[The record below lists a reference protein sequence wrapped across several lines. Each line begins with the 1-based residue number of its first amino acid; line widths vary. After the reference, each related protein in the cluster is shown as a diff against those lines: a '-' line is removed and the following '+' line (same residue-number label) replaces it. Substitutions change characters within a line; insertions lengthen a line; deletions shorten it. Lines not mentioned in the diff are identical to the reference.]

1 MKKLLIILIGGLF
14 LPFMVYADMGAPDN
28 LAYDVEV
35 TASSGISYYD
45 YKCTSDN
52 CTLKKVGT
60 MPKGQTFTIYYEM
73 EINGEYYGD
82 VNYNGDY
89 VYIKISDTTITTKEI
104 SLEDEKVYKLEE
116 PKNLTVLK
124 DKLEIHS
131 SPAYA
136 FEVVETIPAGEKITT
151 SNKYGDTWYYVEYNG
166 VKGWIDSYSGTVG
179 TYNKEKILVI
189 TEHDLKDE
197 KGNTIATIPA
207 NTQIDEYYSLDEWSW
222 NYYIEYNGQKGYI
235 ELGNIA
241 KKEKTKL
248 KLFKEVE
255 AFENFEDAYK
265 CVYEEKCENSIKIA
279 KDTELTSTYYYRLS
293 RGVGNVPYYQ
303 VKYNNKEY
311 WIYENYFNVPDDS
324 SIFDTYYI
332 AEIVNEKIKVN
343 EEIKMYAELDNL
355 LKAKYSTSTIEPT
368 ATISASENI
377 KVLYYLG
384 TYFYVEKED
393 GTKGWIEYE
402 EYYEEYISKKKTEEV
417 EEPNTEDE
425 EEIEVE
431 EKGLSKKELLYI
443 CIGGAIILTL
453 TAIVILVI
461 ISKKSKAK
469 KEQNI

>member
-14 LPFMVYADMGAPDN
+14 LPFMVYADMGAPEN
-28 LAYDVEV
+28 LEYNVEV
-35 TASSGISYYD
+35 TSSSGITSYD
-45 YKCTSDN
+45 YQCTSDN
-52 CTLKKVGT
+52 CVLKKVGT
-60 MPKGQTFTIYYEM
+60 IPKGENFTIYYEM

-82 VNYNGDY
+82 VKYNGEY

-104 SLEDEKVYKLEE
+104 TLDDEKSYKLEE
-116 PKNLTVLK
+116 PKSLTVLT

-136 FEVVETIPAGEKITT
+136 FKVVGTITAGEKITV
-151 SNKYGDTWYYVEYNG
+151 KGGYGDTWYYIEYDG
-166 VKGWIDSYSGTVG
+166 IKGWIDSYSGTVG

-189 TEHDLKDE
+189 TEHDLVDE
-197 KGNTIATIPA
+197 NQNIIGTIPA
-207 NTQIDEYYSLDEWSW
+207 NTILDDYYSLDAWSW
-222 NYYIEYNGQKGYI
+222 SYYVEYNGQKGYVDFD
-235 ELGNIA
+235 NIA
-241 KKEKTKL
+241 KKEKAKL

-265 CVYEEKCENSIKIA
+265 CVYEENCENSIKIA

-293 RGVGNVPYYQ
+293 RGAGNIPYYQ

-311 WIYENYFNVPDDS
+311 WIYENYFNATDDS
-324 SIFDTYYI
+324 SIFDTNYI

-355 LKAKYSTSTIEPT
+355 VEARYSTTAIEPTSTI
-368 ATISASENI
+368 SKGENI

-393 GTKGWIEYE
+393 GTQGWIEYD
-402 EYYEEYISKKKTEEV
+402 EYYEEYISKKPTEEV
-417 EEPNTEDE
+417 EEPNAEEDKD
-425 EEIEVE
+425 IKVE
-431 EKGLSKKELLYI
+431 EKGLSKEELLYI
-443 CIGGAIILTL
+443 CIGGAIVLTL
-453 TAIVILVI
+453 TVIVILVI